1 MLRCNTI
8 YGIGLSGRGTLRAH
22 FLRAQLFF
30 ITRLSTSYFS
40 STCTTCMYQHVHMSS
55 QLKKFPT
62 SDTERSHRGGKVT
75 TPVVLIYAGA
85 MLRVLAKFRHCR
97 SVPHKSPIC
106 DVLCNVEWLH
116 LLPIPIILRYDPN
129 LL

>member
-30 ITRLSTSYFS
+30 ITRLSTRATLYS
-40 STCTTCMYQHVHMSS
+40 STCMNVCAQCPLSTQ
-55 QLKKFPT
+55 KFPT
-62 SDTERSHRGGKVT
+62 SDTERSHRGGKVL
-75 TPVVLIYAGA
+75 PVVLIYAGA

>member
-30 ITRLSTSYFS
+30 ITRLSTCMNVYM
-40 STCTTCMYQHVHMSS
+40 CTMSS